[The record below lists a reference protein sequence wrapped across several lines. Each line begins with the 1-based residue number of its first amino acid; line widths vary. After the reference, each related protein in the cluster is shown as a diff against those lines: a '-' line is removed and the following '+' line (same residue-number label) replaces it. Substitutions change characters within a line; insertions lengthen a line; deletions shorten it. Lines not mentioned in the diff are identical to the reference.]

1 MAQVNEMGELPHFI
15 AVASLHMT
23 VTTMMDVSDIKC
35 IADYEHDINQAKK
48 KKEKKTW
55 KVKF

>member
-48 KKEKKTW
+48 KKKRKPGR
-55 KVKF
+55 